1 MALKVYLTSGHTLTI
16 NNYSLDSFEEV
27 ISNSKHLN
35 KKWISYDGGLLNAGN
50 IAAICEVR
58 GEGDEES

>member
-16 NNYSLDSFEEV
+16 NNYSLDSFEEA

-35 KKWISYDGGLLNAGN
+35 KKWISYDGGVLNARN
-50 IAAICEVR
+50 IAAVCEVR